1 MSCPTRLPT
10 TLTLTLAPTPSLRE
24 EADAACGV
32 RVRRIS
38 CCCAHSPPL
47 PPPSPEPPR
56 PNPPPPPSPSPPP
69 PPPYS
74 HLDDKLIAGAD
85 KVLQIEDSGK
95 PTSTLGDSTNY
106 TLVAVVVFFGLIFF
120 GKAIKKQLQFLVL
133 YRTTQARLGKHRKLD
148 VEPVDDEVAYPDQVD
163 QLATR
168 AVEQEAE
175 EEAPWRKR
183 RPRRQRASE
192 LEEEEGE
199 EEGEGEA
206 GAEMMELPAAAE
218 DGAEDYDDEERLTAP
233 PIAPKKPLARKGRR
247 TKGTKG
253 KGADGHMLLCVEL
266 PDGSEHEVSLDI
278 SGAGSMQELQV
289 LVMEE
294 WKGLGGSQQDGLMM
308 QFMQREGED
317 FQKVTRSTTIATLRL
332 AWALRLKAKYSTR
345 QPAPSG
351 DAASSFADHV
361 RPGRRA
367 PR

>member
-1 MSCPTRLPT
+1 M
-10 TLTLTLAPTPSLRE
+10 
-24 EADAACGV
+24 
-32 RVRRIS
+32 
-38 CCCAHSPPL
+38 
-47 PPPSPEPPR
+47 
-56 PNPPPPPSPSPPP
+56 PPPPPSPSPPP

-85 KVLQIEDSGK
+85 KALQIEDTGK

-148 VEPVDDEVAYPDQVD
+148 VEPVDDEIAYPDQVD
-163 QLATR
+163 QPATR
-168 AVEQEAE
+168 AVKQQQQEE

-192 LEEEEGE
+192 EQEEEEE
-199 EEGEGEA
+199 EEEEEDGEA
-206 GAEMMELPAAAE
+206 GAEMMELAAAAE
-218 DGAEDYDDEERLTAP
+218 DGTEDDDDEERLTAP
-233 PIAPKKPLARKGRR
+233 PIAPKKPLANKGRR

-266 PDGSEHEVSLDI
+266 PDGSEHEVLLDL
-278 SGAGSMQELQV
+278 SGADSMQELQV
-289 LVMEE
+289 LVMEQ

-308 QFMQREGED
+308 QFMRREGGD

-332 AWALRLKAKYSTR
+332 AWALRLKAKYSTS
-345 QPAPSG
+345 QPATAG

-361 RPGRRA
+361 RPGRRT